1 MTVAQ
6 ISTIHTVTL
15 RVYFSTVQFESY
27 MRWISN
33 RQQNEG
39 APHRTAQTTHP
50 DQHPGT
56 ATVINK
62 RLANPTHALE
72 ADLEIDGMP
81 AVAVGAFVTTTHHF
95 GDLRILKI
103 LQAKTTT
110 LHDLAAV
117 LIPPLNPQ
125 ATSNSLPSHSS
136 LSSSSHTHTPAA

>member
-6 ISTIHTVTL
+6 IGTIYTWRL
-15 RVYFSTVQFESY
+15 RVYVSTVHSESY
-27 MRWISN
+27 TKWISN
-33 RQQNEG
+33 RQRNED

-50 DQHPGT
+50 DQHPE
-56 ATVINK
+56 AVTVVNK

-72 ADLEIDGMP
+72 ADLEIDGMT

-117 LIPPLNPQ
+117 LIPPLSHQ

-136 LSSSSHTHTPAA
+136 LSSPFHTHTLAA